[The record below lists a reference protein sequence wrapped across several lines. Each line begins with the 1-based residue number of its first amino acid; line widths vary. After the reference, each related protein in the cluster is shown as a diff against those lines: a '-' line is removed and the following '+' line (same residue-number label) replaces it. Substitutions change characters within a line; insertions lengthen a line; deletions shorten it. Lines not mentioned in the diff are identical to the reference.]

1 MHGGRFE
8 KAWDIER
15 ATSSKAVAKEQSR
28 PRILLSEWPL
38 LLPERGDFA
47 FPETKQM
54 LHIVIPGEPQALAR
68 ARAFRCGKG
77 IRMYDS
83 QKSVKWQIKQF
94 MFHALTNYADGD
106 TKRGRDHFDS
116 GGYDVSI
123 RLYCQAPSSLPK
135 RDLNR
140 LSWGLLDKTTKID
153 CDNAAKLI
161 LDAGNQTLWHDDSQ
175 IVSLYVKKYFCNDGK
190 PRTEIWIMPR
200 KKQVNAEKV
209 LSEVNMDEVD
219 AFCNQVAVLG
229 NMISR
234 YRREIRETY
243 NPDELYASEIAY
255 HLTKIVDEHGAM
267 IKKLDKHKKLW
278 QNINAESHIP
288 GEGRTLC

>member
-1 MHGGRFE
+1 
-8 KAWDIER
+8 
-15 ATSSKAVAKEQSR
+15 V
-28 PRILLSEWPL
+28 
-38 LLPERGDFA
+38 
-47 FPETKQM
+47 

-94 MFHALTNYADGD
+94 MMHALTNYADTDSKKGQE
-106 TKRGRDHFDS
+106 HFNS

-123 RLYCQAPSSLPK
+123 RLYCSAPSSLPK

-153 CDNAAKLI
+153 CDNGAKLI

-175 IVSLYVKKYFCNDGK
+175 IVSLYVKKHFCNDGK
-190 PRTEIWIMPR
+190 PRTEILVMPR
-200 KKQVNAEKV
+200 KKQANAEKV
-209 LSEVNMDEVD
+209 LSEVDMDEVAD
-219 AFCNQVAVLG
+219 FCHSVGFLAHMLDK
-229 NMISR
+229 
-234 YRREIRETY
+234 YRCEIKSNY
-243 NPDELYASEIAY
+243 DPDELYASSIAY
-255 HLTKIVDEHGAM
+255 HLTKIVDDHGSM

-278 QNINAESHIP
+278 QNINAETQIP